1 MSKPGCLHVAVVG
14 SKSEVLEESVDAKQ
28 TFEIKVILE
37 KRIFLGKE
45 YSSCKK
51 NKVLAIRTKF
61 LK

>member
-37 KRIFLGKE
+37 KRIFLGKR
-45 YSSCKK
+45 
-51 NKVLAIRTKF
+51 I
-61 LK
+61 